1 MLTTKEQEY
10 GNNLVTFYSS
20 PTNKDQKKIDAFVYA
35 DDKGKIIIIKEY
47 LDDIVNPFNISELA
61 TYQEKVDKLSS
72 EVLSIT
78 DYTKEIETIK

>member
-35 DDKGKIIIIKEY
+35 DDKGKINNY
-47 LDDIVNPFNISELA
+47 
-61 TYQEKVDKLSS
+61 
-72 EVLSIT
+72 
-78 DYTKEIETIK
+78 